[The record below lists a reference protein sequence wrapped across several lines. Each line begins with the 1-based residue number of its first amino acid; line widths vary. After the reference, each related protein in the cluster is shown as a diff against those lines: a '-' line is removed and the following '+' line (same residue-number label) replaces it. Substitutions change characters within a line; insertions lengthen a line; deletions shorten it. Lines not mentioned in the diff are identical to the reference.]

1 MTFMSDVREKNP
13 KKMKK
18 KKPEWYRRDRDI
30 IFFLAMWRF
39 CIDRVVFWSASRSIC
54 TLLTGT
60 RYPL

>member
-30 IFFLAMWRF
+30 IFFF
-39 CIDRVVFWSASRSIC
+39 
-54 TLLTGT
+54 
-60 RYPL
+60 